1 MSDWRDYILQHFREP
16 VHRLT
21 LVADPD
27 GLMLEEKL
35 LAAIRQNGF
44 DLLPFEDPIAFR
56 YAYESGY
63 RQHWDEG
70 HDTDLVVIMR
80 SPSAS
85 LRSLPHDLL
94 QSGRALEFGLPELF
108 PRLSYPVVS
117 ELDRACLQP
126 LYEACCQYRGPEMGD
141 RASKAF
147 VLKHVF
153 GIVPDLVRTP
163 ADLLKLLLSRHAR
176 AEVVPASL
184 DDLLLESLRQNPAF
198 DDWPLEALLRSA
210 GDFFAFLQARWPGY
224 LASQQSAEALL
235 KEPGAGYV
243 TSETLP
249 FDDPDVRAYV
259 DTFFLEGK
267 LRPVALPANWRIESW
282 AQVGVEH
289 DPETVGL
296 RRFTGLLEL
305 LGEELPA
312 ADAPYR
318 DWTQYAV
325 RWAETVVLHHRFR
338 EKLDEAAVSRY
349 RALHL
354 SIEERFANWMLIR
367 YHTLHSLPFM
377 PRPVMVHQI
386 PNYMAVHR
394 RQHLD
399 ARLALVIVDGLALD
413 QWHIIRD
420 VWAEESQPWSMQE
433 GTLFAWVPTLT
444 PISRQATLAGTAPQF
459 FPDSWGTTER
469 EESRWHRFWAEQGT
483 HPASVGYLRNLGV
496 KGLDANGGTLPGNE
510 VGLEEEVV
518 ALLESAHIRV
528 AGLVLNAVDNIMH
541 GMELGTAG
549 MHQQVRLWL
558 TRHRYLTRLIAK
570 LVEESFTVF
579 LTADHG
585 NVSAQGIGRPSEGV
599 LVEKRGQRARVYTE
613 PAFLDLARQQ
623 SPAAIEWTNV
633 GLPAQLRVLLA
644 PQLDAFLNVGDHAV
658 CHGGIALEEVIVPFI
673 QISGDQHHEPNHRL

>member
-63 RQHWDEG
+63 RQHWDDG
-70 HDTDLVVIMR
+70 HDTDLVVLLR
-80 SPSAS
+80 SPGAS
-85 LRSLPHDLL
+85 LRSLPYDLL
-94 QSGRALEFGLPELF
+94 QSGRALEFGLPDLF

-126 LYEACCQYRGPEMGD
+126 LYEAYRQYSGPEMGD

-184 DDLLLESLRQNPAF
+184 DALLLESLHQNPAF
-198 DDWPLEALLRSA
+198 DDLPLEALLRNAS
-210 GDFFAFLQARWPGY
+210 DFFAFLQARWPGY
-224 LASQQSAEALL
+224 LASQQSSETLL
-235 KEPGAGYV
+235 KEPGADYV
-243 TSETLP
+243 TGEPLP

-259 DTFFLEGK
+259 DTLFLEGK
-267 LRPVALPANWRIESW
+267 LRPVALPESWRLEGW
-282 AQVGVEH
+282 AQVGVER
-289 DPETVGL
+289 DPEAVGL

-305 LGEELPA
+305 LSKELPA

-325 RWAETVVLHHRFR
+325 KWAEAVVLHHRFR
-338 EKLDEAAVSRY
+338 EKLGEAAASRY

-354 SIEERFANWMLIR
+354 RIEERFADWMLIR

-377 PRPVMVHQI
+377 PQPVMVHQV
-386 PNYMAVHR
+386 PNYMAAYR
-394 RQHLD
+394 RQHPD
-399 ARLALVIVDGLALD
+399 ARLALVVVDGLALD

-420 VWAEESQPWSMQE
+420 VWAEESQP
-433 GTLFAWVPTLT
+433 
-444 PISRQATLAGTAPQF
+444 
-459 FPDSWGTTER
+459 
-469 EESRWHRFWAEQGT
+469 
-483 HPASVGYLRNLGV
+483 
-496 KGLDANGGTLPGNE
+496 
-510 VGLEEEVV
+510 
-518 ALLESAHIRV
+518 
-528 AGLVLNAVDNIMH
+528 
-541 GMELGTAG
+541 
-549 MHQQVRLWL
+549 
-558 TRHRYLTRLIAK
+558 
-570 LVEESFTVF
+570 
-579 LTADHG
+579 
-585 NVSAQGIGRPSEGV
+585 
-599 LVEKRGQRARVYTE
+599 
-613 PAFLDLARQQ
+613 
-623 SPAAIEWTNV
+623 
-633 GLPAQLRVLLA
+633 
-644 PQLDAFLNVGDHAV
+644 
-658 CHGGIALEEVIVPFI
+658 
-673 QISGDQHHEPNHRL
+673 